1 MQLFIDLW
9 SIWRMPGNWV
19 RKKKTEKMEQATTA
33 KVEPLNPKAKPNETL
48 SKQSSVPTLVAI
60 TLSISNGMSR
70 STVENY
76 RTAVRSFVRFN
87 GGNDIQLSTISETKM
102 RQYER
107 WLHLRGISPKPR
119 RVTFVHCVL
128 FTTRLWQDAE

>member
-1 MQLFIDLW
+1 M
-9 SIWRMPGNWV
+9 

-48 SKQSSVPTLVAI
+48 SKQSSVPTLVAF

-87 GGNDIQLSTISETKM
+87 GGNDI
-102 RQYER
+102 
-107 WLHLRGISPKPR
+107 
-119 RVTFVHCVL
+119 
-128 FTTRLWQDAE
+128 RL

>member
-1 MQLFIDLW
+1 
-9 SIWRMPGNWV
+9 
-19 RKKKTEKMEQATTA
+19 MEQATTA
-33 KVEPLNPKAKPNETL
+33 KVEPINTKAKPNKTL
-48 SKQSSVPTLVAI
+48 SKQSSVPTLVAF
-60 TLSISNGMSR
+60 TLSISNGVSH

-76 RTAVRSFVRFN
+76 RTAMRSFVRFN